1 MLRTSHGGSDNLPHV
16 SRRVEDSR
24 YGRKSEGMVQR
35 DNKGINPSDISTRFN
50 MADNHVGKRTIQPAA
65 RVSKF
70 LEHIR
75 LNQGKLFPLAVLLIP
90 SAFLTGCSM
99 EASASTLSAIS
110 DTLQHAGNWFE
121 ALNAAAKE
129 DVLNPK
135 SQMKEFMVWLYK
147 TISMII
153 YTPVFLFDNEFF
165 RHMIRV
171 FSGLSIAV
179 VSVASMLE
187 GFKKVLGWSG
197 TPLRQ
202 IVIRLPILIA
212 VCGFAPYGFVKAI
225 EVMNGITNMFL
236 GMGTKFLSSST
247 YSTYEEFSLIND
259 AFEVIGLFLFILLYI
274 ALLIPMLLNHGRR
287 WFNMIALG
295 VLTPFAMLGYI
306 FDSFKSLHHSWWNSL
321 KGLFLVQI
329 VYSIYVTILSLLMFA
344 VPFPT
349 TIEGFFAKLLVI
361 LGGLYMMAIPPTS
374 VKKYFDHGPTP
385 KQSYAVV
392 AQKLGKLMLRRV

>member
-1 MLRTSHGGSDNLPHV
+1 
-16 SRRVEDSR
+16 
-24 YGRKSEGMVQR
+24 
-35 DNKGINPSDISTRFN
+35 
-50 MADNHVGKRTIQPAA
+50 
-65 RVSKF
+65 
-70 LEHIR
+70 
-75 LNQGKLFPLAVLLIP
+75 
-90 SAFLTGCSM
+90 M

-135 SQMKEFMVWLYK
+135 SQMKEFMIWLYK
-147 TISMII
+147 IISMMI
-153 YTPVFLFDNEFF
+153 YTPIFLFDNEFF
-165 RHMIRV
+165 RDMIRI

-187 GFKKVLGWSG
+187 GFKKVLGWSC

-212 VCGFAPYGFVKAI
+212 VCGFAPFGFVKAI
-225 EVMNGITNMFL
+225 EVMNGITNFL
-236 GMGTKFLSSST
+236 IGVGTKYLSSPT
-247 YSTYEEFSLIND
+247 YTTNGEFSLIND
-259 AFEVIGLFLFILLYI
+259 AFEVIGFFLFILLYI

-295 VLTPFAMLGYI
+295 ILTPFAMLGYI
-306 FDSFKSLHHSWWNSL
+306 FDSFKNLHHSWWNSL

-349 TIEGFFAKLLVI
+349 SIEGFFAKLLVI
-361 LGGLYMMAIPPTS
+361 LGGLYMMAIPPAS
-374 VKKYFDHGPTP
+374 IKKYFDHGPTP

-392 AQKLGKLMLRRV
+392 AQKLGKLVLRRV